1 MTKLKKIIA
10 IAVFCTVVAT
20 SIVWGMMGNSQ
31 KKGVTIILNGKEL
44 KLDVEPFIEN
54 DRTLIPVRGVM
65 EGLGAVVGW
74 NAKDR
79 VVTVDKEDISIK
91 LTIGS
96 DVAVVTREG
105 VKEEKIKLDVPA
117 MIVNDRTFI
126 PGRFVTE
133 TIGADVNWKPEIRA
147 MVINTKKDA
156 EPEYESG
163 QIIEYEIVNAKEISE
178 NETLSKWYENN
189 YKEKGIYSIADG
201 EWMYVLVAAGEKN
214 TGGYNV
220 EVDSVVKTSS
230 DTAYVY
236 ARLISPDMHS
246 IVTMA
251 FTYPNVLIKFNKN
264 DIVLVE
270 GEIVDNKYNK
280 EPIKDETGESLME
293 MGKAIPVELVKEMKL
308 YTLFDEEIKTFTK
321 EETEKI
327 IDILNS
333 SKTYTG
339 AYIAM
344 LAGNNIKMKLN
355 TGEMLTLTS
364 YGNEEHVIL
373 SGEVNG
379 EYVGGC
385 IIAPEV
391 GKILLDVSY

>member
-236 ARLISPDMHS
+236 ARLISPDMYS

-251 FTYPNVLIKFNKN
+251 FTYPNVLIKINKN

-308 YTLFDEEIKTFTK
+308 YTLFDEEIKTFT
-321 EETEKI
+321 
-327 IDILNS
+327 
-333 SKTYTG
+333 
-339 AYIAM
+339 
-344 LAGNNIKMKLN
+344 
-355 TGEMLTLTS
+355 
-364 YGNEEHVIL
+364 
-373 SGEVNG
+373 
-379 EYVGGC
+379 
-385 IIAPEV
+385 
-391 GKILLDVSY
+391 